1 MAEAKEHLRKF
12 SELSKKIMAL
22 GESIRQA
29 EKDMESPWVDEIEKR
44 DLQDVK
50 DHMKALEETLC
61 MLQEEVGHIES
72 QHCKKN

>member
-29 EKDMESPWVDEIEKR
+29 EKDMESTWVDEIEKR